1 MLIKIKVFPKSR
13 KEELIDKGNNRY
25 ELYIRAE
32 AKRGEANL
40 RVLEVLRAHFTEARN
55 LRIVKGHTTP
65 NKHVEV
71 DVGQGIL
78 ISI

>member
-32 AKRGEANL
+32 AKRGEANK
-40 RVLEVLRAHFTEARN
+40 RVLEYMRDMFPQSKSI
-55 LRIVKGHTTP
+55 RIIKGHTTP
-65 NKHVEV
+65 NKHIEV
-71 DVGQGIL
+71 GDNQQSFGY
-78 ISI
+78 